1 LVGGFILSCSTLNNP
16 TTLKNN
22 FNLKQEKRLARQ
34 FKRSTPCQTLRAN
47 PTQQQRCGRETTVS
61 NRRHLNEFTTLL
73 FCFDPEVRKGEQTEC
88 VTSAC
93 SLDCPRINQNQNM
106 IELDEIFHSMTPAS
120 IRHFPSN
127 REERKKKIPVGPF
140 S

>member
-1 LVGGFILSCSTLNNP
+1 MSCSTLNNP